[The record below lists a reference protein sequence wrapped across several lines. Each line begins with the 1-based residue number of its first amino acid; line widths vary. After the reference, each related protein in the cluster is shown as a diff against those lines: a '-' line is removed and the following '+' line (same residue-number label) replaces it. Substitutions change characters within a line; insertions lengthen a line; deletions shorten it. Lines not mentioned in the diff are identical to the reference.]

1 MNRRIRTVC
10 LALWGLIACASCT
23 QEVDHKGKTPLVE
36 VDGQFLYREDLV
48 PVIPVGLP
56 AADSV
61 RFAEE
66 YMRTWAEDVLLYDK
80 ARRNIRQ
87 DGEIERLVEAY
98 RKDLV
103 MNRYQQELVNQKL
116 AGDISE
122 QELESYYLDNRQLFT
137 VDRPLIKGLFIK
149 VPLTAPHVANVRR
162 WYRQEER
169 EAVEHLEK
177 YSLRNAVKY
186 EYFYD
191 KWVPVAEVLDLLP
204 LKHAEPE
211 TYLEKNRHVE
221 LKDTAFYYF
230 LNVSDYRAVGEP
242 EPYEVARAH
251 ARDMLLN
258 TRRAAFLRQVRHDLY
273 DNALESNDI
282 VYYIGRTEQR

>member
-1 MNRRIRTVC
+1 M
-10 LALWGLIACASCT
+10 AAKDGMFYAA
-23 QEVDHKGKTPLVE
+23 KGKP
-36 VDGQFLYREDLV
+36 D
-48 PVIPVGLP
+48 PVVKPGEFVFSAVGL
-56 AADSV
+56 DHGHIYGMTSG
-61 RFAEE
+61 
-66 YMRTWAEDVLLYDK
+66 LLDAGATLKYVYDPDPQK
-80 ARRNIRQ
+80 
-87 DGEIERLVEAY
+87 VEAY